1 MGVSNPVGRISRGTA
16 QIYSLG
22 NDSTLSRNEQML
34 NDADNAISELFHLA
48 AEGNYY
54 SDEELARAIHNS
66 PYAADAYAL
75 MSSGKPLIDPRSNI
89 FDPSYIPDKKD
100 KNDAA
105 HSFSRYF
112 HTIQRQ
118 YCTSRP
124 GSQRGVGFTP

>member
-54 SDEELARAIHNS
+54 SDEELARAIHN
-66 PYAADAYAL
+66 
-75 MSSGKPLIDPRSNI
+75 
-89 FDPSYIPDKKD
+89 
-100 KNDAA
+100 
-105 HSFSRYF
+105 
-112 HTIQRQ
+112 
-118 YCTSRP
+118 
-124 GSQRGVGFTP
+124 